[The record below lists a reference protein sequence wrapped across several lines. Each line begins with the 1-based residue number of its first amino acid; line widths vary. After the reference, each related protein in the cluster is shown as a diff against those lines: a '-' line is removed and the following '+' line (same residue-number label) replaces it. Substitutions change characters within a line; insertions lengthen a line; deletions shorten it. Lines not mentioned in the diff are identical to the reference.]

1 MAAET
6 GDIAWVILAA
16 ALFNNIVLVGM
27 LGLCPLVGMGNRI
40 GLAAGIGAA
49 TVLVLAFASGAAF
62 LIDRHVLAEEWR
74 FARPLVLI
82 VTIAFMVQ
90 LVELSTRIAFP
101 VAHRRLGIYLPLI
114 VTNCAVLG
122 TALLSLR
129 NSSTFVEALLYGA
142 AGGAGFLLVI
152 FLLGCV
158 NDSIDAGRVPEP
170 FRGAPLTVIT
180 AGIMAIAAQGL
191 VGLGT

>member
-1 MAAET
+1 MAGPDGIT
-6 GDIAWVILAA
+6 WVVLAA

-27 LGLCPLVGMGNRI
+27 LGLCPLVGVSNRV

-49 TVLVLAFASGAAF
+49 TVLVLTFASGLAF
-62 LIDRHVLAEEWR
+62 LVDQHVLAEEWR

-82 VTIAFMVQ
+82 VTIAFVVQ

-101 VAHRRLGIYLPLI
+101 VLHRRLGIYLPLI

-122 TALLSLR
+122 VALLSLR
-129 NSSTFVEALLYGA
+129 VSATFLEALAYGA

-158 NDSIDAGRVPEP
+158 NDRVDADRVPAP

-180 AGIMAIAAQGL
+180 AGIMAMAAQGL
-191 VGLGT
+191 LGIGT